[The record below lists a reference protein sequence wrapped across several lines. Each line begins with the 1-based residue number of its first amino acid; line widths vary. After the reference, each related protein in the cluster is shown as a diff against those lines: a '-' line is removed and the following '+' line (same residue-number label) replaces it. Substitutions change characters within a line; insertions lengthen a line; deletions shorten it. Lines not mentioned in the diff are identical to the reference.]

1 MHHLSNLALF
11 LLERGLRQP
20 TLIGLQLFWA
30 FKVEIGCKPEVRL
43 RYQTL
48 LDALVNN
55 STPRQRAMLET
66 QEELWSAEGVFAEV
80 CQVVKQSK
88 KLGKARMKEIYR
100 EKLKQVNEI
109 LPPTF
114 VLPIDPRIE
123 ARRVIPEECRIMS
136 SAKLPLWLVFENADP
151 DGDKIMVMFKAGDD
165 LRQDTVTLQ
174 LIRVMDSLWR
184 QGGMDLRLSPYRCIS
199 TWHDGGMLEIVRNA
213 ATTAEIQKTYG
224 GKFGAYKDSTFD
236 DWIRDNNPKS
246 AAYKRAVDVFTV
258 SAAGYVVATYLMG
271 IGDRHNDN
279 IMVKKS
285 GHYFH
290 IDFGHF
296 LGNFK
301 YAGFIKRYV
310 RCGCLLA

>member
-1 MHHLSNLALF
+1 MLTVC
-11 LLERGLRQP
+11 RMWWCRVQ
-20 TLIGLQLFWA
+20 
-30 FKVEIGCKPEVRL
+30 CK
-43 RYQTL
+43 
-48 LDALVNN
+48 
-55 STPRQRAMLET
+55 
-66 QEELWSAEGVFAEV
+66 F
-80 CQVVKQSK
+80 
-88 KLGKARMKEIYR
+88 
-100 EKLKQVNEI
+100 
-109 LPPTF
+109 
-114 VLPIDPRIE
+114 
-123 ARRVIPEECRIMS
+123 MS

-213 ATTAEIQKTYG
+213 ATTAEIQKKYG

-236 DWIRDNNPKS
+236 DWIRDNNPKQ
-246 AAYKRAVDVFTV
+246 AAYQRAVDVFTV

-301 YAGFIKRYV
+301 YAGFIKRYDVV
-310 RCGCLLA
+310 RVFAAVRVRHWCRAPNCVHWVQGTFAIRVHARDGVRDGRLQGSQVPRV